1 MHHVRVFVCA
11 LNNMDKNIYIEE
23 KNEWEIGLKHKLS
36 FEYKMVKEGEYK
48 YKGNLYVSKINTFKV
63 TI

>member
-1 MHHVRVFVCA
+1 MHHVGVFVCA
-11 LNNMDKNIYIEE
+11 LNYMDKNIYIE
-23 KNEWEIGLKHKLS
+23 KKREWEIGLKHKLN
-36 FEYKMVKEGEYK
+36 FEYKMVKEVEYK